1 VPSNSWLTRSQRLVR
16 LEQKHSPGHDD
27 RRGDLAPNW
36 LMNQQLLLCAPGMAP
51 SNELLHIFL
60 TRLFLQVSG
69 RLSSDR
75 MNDIDQIVNRL
86 RQFATELVRG
96 GRASDAAAVLAGIG
110 ALEILELFSTSGQPQ
125 KPLEA
130 ASSSNGGQVN
140 GEQYG

>member
-1 VPSNSWLTRSQRLVR
+1 
-16 LEQKHSPGHDD
+16 
-27 RRGDLAPNW
+27 
-36 LMNQQLLLCAPGMAP
+36 
-51 SNELLHIFL
+51 
-60 TRLFLQVSG
+60 VSG